1 MSKLGNAIYEL
12 HTIES
17 LARKDQWINRMH
29 PLVKLVLTLLYIVV
43 VVSFSKY
50 DLAHLLLMGVY
61 PIVLFMLGE
70 ISFRE
75 SFRHLRVILPLVC
88 IVGIF
93 NPFFDRQVL
102 FFIGGFGMTGGMVSM
117 AALIVKGCYS
127 VFASYLLIAT
137 TTIEQICYALRR
149 LHVPAVFVTQ
159 MLLTYRYVS
168 VLISE
173 ANRMMQAY
181 SLRAPRQKGI
191 HFKAWG
197 SFVGQLLLRS
207 MDRAGVVYESMTLRG
222 YQGEFRYAVK
232 GRCGWKDYVYLTGW
246 CVVFVGIR
254 LVTV

>member
-61 PIVLFMLGE
+61 PIVLFVLGE

-93 NPFFDRQVL
+93 NPF
-102 FFIGGFGMTGGMVSM
+102 
-117 AALIVKGCYS
+117 
-127 VFASYLLIAT
+127 
-137 TTIEQICYALRR
+137 
-149 LHVPAVFVTQ
+149 
-159 MLLTYRYVS
+159 LTARFYF
-168 VLISE
+168 LSE
-173 ANRMMQAY
+173 ASA
-181 SLRAPRQKGI
+181 
-191 HFKAWG
+191 
-197 SFVGQLLLRS
+197 
-207 MDRAGVVYESMTLRG
+207 
-222 YQGEFRYAVK
+222 
-232 GRCGWKDYVYLTGW
+232 
-246 CVVFVGIR
+246 
-254 LVTV
+254 

>member
-1 MSKLGNAIYEL
+1 MGKLGNTIYEL

-17 LARKDQWINRMH
+17 LARKDQWINRIH
-29 PLVKLVLTLLYIVV
+29 PLVKLVLTIFYIAV

-61 PIVLFMLGE
+61 PIVLF
-70 ISFRE
+70 
-75 SFRHLRVILPLVC
+75 
-88 IVGIF
+88 
-93 NPFFDRQVL
+93 
-102 FFIGGFGMTGGMVSM
+102 FIGDFGITGGMVSM

-137 TTIEQICYALRR
+137 TTVEQICYALRR
-149 LHVPAVFVTQ
+149 LHLPAIFVTQ
-159 MLLTYRYVS
+159 ILLTYRYVS
-168 VLISE
+168 VLLSE

-207 MDRAGVVYESMTLRG
+207 MDRAGAVYESMALRG

-232 GRCGWKDYVYLTGW
+232 GRCGWKDYVYLLGW
-246 CVVFVGIR
+246 CVVLAGIR
-254 LVTV
+254 LG

>member
-1 MSKLGNAIYEL
+1 MSKLGNTIYEL

-17 LARKDQWINRMH
+17 LAGKDQWMNHIY
-29 PLVKLVLTLLYIVV
+29 PLVKLVLTVIYIGV
-43 VVSFSKY
+43 VVSFGKY

-61 PIVLFMLGE
+61 PSVLFVVGE

-75 SFRHLRVILPLVC
+75 SFWHLRVILPLVC
-88 IVGIF
+88 MVGLL
-93 NPFFDRQVL
+93 NPFFDRQVV
-102 FFIGGFGMTGGMVSM
+102 FDVGGFGVTGGMISM
-117 AALIVKGCYS
+117 ITLVVKGCYS

-137 TTIEQICYALRR
+137 TTIEQLCHALRQ

-159 MLLTYRYVS
+159 ILLTYRYVS
-168 VLISE
+168 VLLSE

-207 MDRAGVVYESMTLRG
+207 MDRAAVVYESMTLRG
-222 YQGEFRYAVK
+222 YQGEFRYAVREK
-232 GRCGWKDYVYLTGW
+232 CRGKDYAWLLVW
-246 CVVFVGIR
+246 CMVFVGVR
-254 LVTV
+254 LG